1 MTTIFTKEAG
11 ALIASKSKAL
21 VGRPQAQVVTIFLE
35 VTRTRITW
43 SNAGGRWSK
52 ELVAYALDRYH
63 RRHLRT
69 PTVRELRAGVAELP
83 SHATI
88 RRMYGSASRMY
99 EEHGY
104 RVRPRGGQPG
114 RRTTLARD
122 SFGRFLPR
130 AETRAGR

>member
-1 MTTIFTKEAG
+1 MTTIFVKEAG

-21 VGRPQAQVVTIFLE
+21 TGRPQARAVTLFFE
-35 VTRTRITW
+35 VTSSGITW
-43 SNAGGRWSK
+43 SNAGSRWSK

-104 RVRPRGGQPG
+104 RVRPCGGQPG
-114 RRTTLARD
+114 RRTTLERD
-122 SFGRFLPR
+122 PFGRFLPR
-130 AETRAGR
+130 TR

>member
-1 MTTIFTKEAG
+1 LTTIFVKGAS

-21 VGRPQAQVVTIFLE
+21 TGRPQARPVTLFFE
-35 VTRTRITW
+35 VTASGITW
-43 SNAGGRWSK
+43 SNAGSRWSK

-104 RVRPRGGQPG
+104 RVRQSGGQPG
-114 RRTTLARD
+114 RRTTLDRD
-122 SFGRFLPR
+122 PFGRFLPR
-130 AETRAGR
+130 NR

>member
-1 MTTIFTKEAG
+1 LTTIFAKEAG

-21 VGRPQAQVVTIFLE
+21 IRRPQLRAVTIFLE

-63 RRHLRT
+63 RRNLRT

-104 RVRPRGGQPG
+104 RVRKRGGQPG

-122 SFGRFLPR
+122 SFGRFVPR
-130 AETRAGR
+130 AVSDRRG

>member
-1 MTTIFTKEAG
+1 MK
-11 ALIASKSKAL
+11 
-21 VGRPQAQVVTIFLE
+21 
-35 VTRTRITW
+35 RTRINW
-43 SNAGGRWSK
+43 SNAGGRWTK

-63 RRHLRT
+63 CRHLRT

-104 RVRPRGGQPG
+104 RVRARGGQPG

-130 AETRAGR
+130 AEVDGGR

>member
-1 MTTIFTKEAG
+1 
-11 ALIASKSKAL
+11 
-21 VGRPQAQVVTIFLE
+21 VTSSG
-35 VTRTRITW
+35 ITW
-43 SNAGGRWSK
+43 SNAGSRWSK

-63 RRHLRT
+63 SRHLRT

-88 RRMYGSASRMY
+88 RRMYGCASHMY

-104 RVRPRGGQPG
+104 RVRQRGGQPG
-114 RRTTLARD
+114 RRTTLDRD

-130 AETRAGR
+130 TETQRVT

>member
-1 MTTIFTKEAG
+1 MTHK
-11 ALIASKSKAL
+11 
-21 VGRPQAQVVTIFLE
+21 
-35 VTRTRITW
+35 RINW

-63 RRHLRT
+63 CRHLRT

-104 RVRPRGGQPG
+104 RVRTRGGQPG

-122 SFGRFLPR
+122 SCGRFLPR
-130 AETRAGR
+130 TEVETGR

>member
-1 MTTIFTKEAG
+1 
-11 ALIASKSKAL
+11 
-21 VGRPQAQVVTIFLE
+21 
-35 VTRTRITW
+35 VTRTRINW

-52 ELVAYALDRYH
+52 ELVEYALDRYH

-114 RRTTLARD
+114 RRTTLDRD
-122 SFGRFLPR
+122 SGGRFLPKT
-130 AETRAGR
+130 AASSG